1 MLSPK
6 NALGIFLYVNIVSW
20 LLLLAIK
27 LIAFLGFSSQHVSNA
42 NYYLKGLLLNL
53 FLLFIFFY
61 FSSRVEK
68 LKEINFVELLTR
80 LFILGLV
87 ANTLSLIIQFVL
99 SFLEVPPVS
108 HTEEYIINVLYHISI
123 VLVMIFLTQAFF
135 YWKKMVLH
143 QKNEKL
149 LKTWNA
155 FEYLLLISLL
165 FNFFEFDLSDLPFS
179 IALGGL
185 LLMGLFLSV
194 NLKWVAYLNAKE
206 KWQSILL
213 LLFISIFSYY
223 FFYTV
228 IRHADIVFFTTN
240 LMHSVYVLA
249 MFVFVIFYSIFSL
262 LVIIFNL
269 PTTPVFREINE
280 VVISLQRLVE
290 SLQEGEKEDQVYE
303 VLLEKAYESVAADA
317 GWLEI
322 MDENGKISDNIIKG
336 DINEDIIQ
344 QIKRI
349 IKKQRLKEIVEMTF
363 MGKSNP
369 SVSRIY
375 FNSHIQEEIKRFDYE
390 SLYIAPL
397 VVNKDKPLGSLALLK
412 KVKDGFDEEKRELIN
427 TFARQAS
434 ISIEYFR
441 LLSKKIE
448 AERYKE
454 EFKIAQRV
462 QKSLLPTYLDFDQ
475 KLEIEAFSESAYEVG
490 GDYYDV
496 YKTDSGKIMVIVGD
510 VSGKGTSAAFHMSQ
524 MKGIFLSLAQLDLDT
539 KKFLEYTNNALTYCL
554 SKSSFITI
562 TVMLID
568 LEESKVEFARAG
580 HCPTIYYR
588 HSEQK
593 AHFYQ
598 GEGLGLGI
606 IRNQLYARHLE
617 SLTLDFAPGDMI
629 LLYTD
634 GIVEAK
640 NIKGDEYG
648 YDRLKDLLEN
658 HSQDSPADIMNHV
671 KGDLTAF
678 CGDITPHD
686 DYTAVLVKFCEEE
699 EKE

>member
-20 LLLLAIK
+20 LLLLTIK

-68 LKEINFVELLTR
+68 LKEINFVEILTR

-108 HTEEYIINVLYHISI
+108 RSEEVIINILYHISI
-123 VLVMIFLTQAFF
+123 VLVMVFLTQAFF

-143 QKNEKL
+143 QKNEQL

-165 FNFFEFDLSDLPFS
+165 FNFFEFDLNDLPFS

-228 IRHADIVFFTTN
+228 IRHADIDFFTTN

-269 PTTPVFREINE
+269 PTTPVFQEINE
-280 VVISLQRLVE
+280 VVVSLQRLVE

-303 VLLEKAYESVAADA
+303 VLLEKAYESVTADA

-322 MDENGKISDNIIKG
+322 MDENGKISENILKG
-336 DINEDIIQ
+336 DISTETIQ

-363 MGKSNP
+363 MGKSISP
-369 SVSRIY
+369 DSRTY
-375 FNSHIQEEIKRFDYE
+375 FNNHVQEAIKKFDFE
-390 SLYIAPL
+390 SIYIAPL

-462 QKSLLPTYLDFDQ
+462 QKSLLPAR
-475 KLEIEAFSESAYEVG
+475 LEFGKGLKIEAFSESAYEVG

-496 YKTDSGKIMVIVGD
+496 YKTPSGKIMVIVGD

-539 KKFLEYTNNALTYCL
+539 KKFLEYTNNALSYCL
-554 SKSSFITI
+554 SKASFITI

-568 LEESKVEFARAG
+568 QETKKVEFARAG

-593 AHFYQ
+593 AHFHQ

-606 IRNQLYARHLE
+606 IRNSLYAKHLE
-617 SLTLDFAPGDMI
+617 SEIVEYDAGDMI

-640 NIKGDEYG
+640 NLRDDEYG
-648 YDRLKDLLEN
+648 YNRLKILLEN
-658 HSQDSPADIMNHV
+658 SGHNTPAEILA
-671 KGDLTAF
+671 KIKEDLRTF
-678 CGDITPHD
+678 CSNIAPHD
-686 DYTAVLVKFCEEE
+686 DYTAVLIKFCA
-699 EKE
+699 